1 VSTGSKP
8 HRAVGQELWH
18 SFLCGIF
25 STRFSLSSGQHYGK
39 EDTQDAGAWAERV
52 RRETKT
58 EPVVLK
64 PGEGVDVK
72 AAR

>member
-1 VSTGSKP
+1 MFQAMNRAPDHATPST
-8 HRAVGQELWH
+8 H
-18 SFLCGIF
+18 
-25 STRFSLSSGQHYGK
+25 
-39 EDTQDAGAWAERV
+39 QDAGAWAERV

-64 PGEGVDVK
+64 PGEWVDVK